1 MITICDRKRNLRNM
15 SCRNLICPDC
25 GCPDVIVYDD
35 GTVVCIGCGLVGSV
49 ENY

>member
-1 MITICDRKRNLRNM
+1 M